1 MGAQYTGK
9 DHMSAV
15 FGNGQTDRIPVRAMQ
30 GFGPIIKSVGLTGKE
45 VLTQPDKYIKALT
58 TVMDVSP
65 SDAATILVGD
75 PALFAEFVDLSFQE
89 IRALGPGKRVIDDKS
104 TLSKLKVRSADEYE
118 RLAYFREICEKAVE
132 AMPDVFIDVFS
143 LSPWSTAMNMRGIET
158 MIYDTNDDPDF
169 VHALLR
175 FTTDLSKVIG
185 DAILET
191 GVGMVTIGDPSA
203 GCSVISPVMF
213 RKWAKPYLQETIQH
227 LKRENRAPV
236 FLHICGYTDPILEDL
251 VALGVDGLSIDAPA
265 SLKKLVDIS
274 ESKIVIEGN
283 FPGELFIQGTRE
295 EIEEKVKESIDIAGE
310 ANGYRYILCS
320 GCQVPDT
327 APQENVTYFL
337 NAGKQYGSH
346 PLN

>member
-1 MGAQYTGK
+1 METQYTGK
-9 DHMSAV
+9 DHMAAV
-15 FGNGQTDRIPVRAMQ
+15 FGNGQTDRMPVRAMQ
-30 GFGPIIKSVGLTGKE
+30 SFGPVLKAAGLTGKE
-45 VLTQPDKYIKALT
+45 VLTESDKYVQALAK
-58 TVMDVSP
+58 VIELSP

-75 PALFAEFVDLSFQE
+75 PALFGEYVNLSFQE
-89 IRALGPGKRVIDDKS
+89 IRALGPKKRVLDDKS
-104 TLSKLKVRSADEYE
+104 TLSGLKVCSADGYE
-118 RLAYFREICEKAVE
+118 RLAYFLDICKKAVE
-132 AMPDVFIDVFS
+132 AMPDVLIDVFG

-158 MIYDTNDDPDF
+158 MIFDTNDDPDF

-191 GVGMVTIGDPSA
+191 GVGMITIGDPSA

-213 RKWAKPYLQETIQH
+213 RKWAKPYLRETIQH

-251 VALGVDGLSIDAPA
+251 VELGVDGLSIDAPA

-274 ESKIVIEGN
+274 GSKIVIEGN
-283 FPGELFIQGTRE
+283 FPGELYMQGTRE
-295 EIEEKVKESIDIAGE
+295 EIEEKVKESIDIAGK

-327 APQENVTYFL
+327 APQENVTHYL
-337 NAGKQYGSH
+337 NAGKLYGRR
-346 PLN
+346 PLA